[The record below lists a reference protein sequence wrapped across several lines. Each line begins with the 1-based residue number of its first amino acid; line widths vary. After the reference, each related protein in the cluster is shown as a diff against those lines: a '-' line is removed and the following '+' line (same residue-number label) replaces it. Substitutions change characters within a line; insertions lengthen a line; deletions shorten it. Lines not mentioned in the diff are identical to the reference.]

1 MDMTCKIQPISAFND
16 NYIWIIVQ
24 GNNAVVIDPGQ
35 AEPVL
40 KVLRAQNLDL
50 RAILVTHH
58 HADHVGGIAGL
69 REHTSAKVYGPAT
82 ESIPFCDVPL
92 QEGDRVGIDG
102 FSWSLSVL
110 EVPGHTLGHI
120 AYYGDINPNEPVLF
134 CGDTLFAT
142 GCGRIFEGNSTQMYQ
157 SIDKFRKL
165 PQNTRVFC
173 AHEYTLGNIEW
184 ALAVEGSN
192 PDLQQWSQEARV
204 IRSQQ
209 KPTVP
214 TTVGHELKTNPFM
227 RVECESVIN
236 AAQDKAGRSLN
247 APDEVFAVLRDWKNS
262 F

>member
-1 MDMTCKIQPISAFND
+1 MTSKILPISAFND

-35 AEPVL
+35 SEPVL
-40 KVLRAQNLDL
+40 KVLQAKNLNL
-50 RAILVTHH
+50 QAILVTHH

-69 REHTSAKVYGPAT
+69 REHTHAKVYGPAT
-82 ESIPFCDVPL
+82 EIIPFCDIPL
-92 QEGDRVGIDG
+92 QEGDTVAIDG
-102 FSWSLSVL
+102 FSWFLSVL

-120 AYYGDINPNEPVLF
+120 AYFGYLNPDEPVLF

-142 GCGRIFEGNSTQMYQ
+142 GCGRIFEGTSTQMNQ

-165 PQNTRVFC
+165 PQNTLIFC

-184 ALAVEGSN
+184 ALAVEGDN
-192 PDLQQWSQEARV
+192 PDLQQWSQEARL
-204 IRSQQ
+204 IRGQQ

-227 RVECESVIN
+227 RVDQASVIN
-236 AAQDKAGRSLN
+236 AAQAKAGRSLS

>member
-1 MDMTCKIQPISAFND
+1 MISKILPISAFND

-40 KVLRAQNLDL
+40 KVLQEQNLNL
-50 RAILVTHH
+50 QAILVTHH

-69 REHTSAKVYGPAT
+69 REYTRAKVYGPAT

-92 QEGDRVGIDG
+92 QEGDVVSIEG
-102 FSWSLSVL
+102 FSWTLSVL
-110 EVPGHTLGHI
+110 DVPGHTLGHI
-120 AYYGDINPNEPVLF
+120 AYFGFINPNEPVLF

-142 GCGRIFEGNSTQMYQ
+142 GCGRIFEGNSTQMHQ
-157 SIDKFRKL
+157 SIDKFKKL
-165 PQNTRVFC
+165 PQNTLVFC
-173 AHEYTLGNIEW
+173 AHEYTLGNIQW
-184 ALAVEGSN
+184 ALAVEGEN
-192 PDLQQWSQEARV
+192 PDLQQWSQEARL

-227 RVECESVIN
+227 RVDQKSVIN
-236 AAQDKAGRSLN
+236 AAQARAGRSLN
-247 APDEVFAVLRDWKNS
+247 APHEVFAVLRDWKNS